1 MRWLSSIW
9 IPLSFFH
16 VIVIGGYPSKSHSIL
31 WGLWRLAYTDING
44 MPLSL
49 TIPESK
55 ENSVYT
61 ENSTASAAISHQ
73 SRSGNQNIKYKKD
86 FILFKSSP
94 PRPMHLPQMHECNAK
109 FLKLLLTEDFTV
121 KPGKSWIFEIFR
133 ECLICYPQTLDLKV
147 QGSTITHCTVS
158 LDKELYSNLSL
169 FTQVYRWLLATY
181 CWGGGGGGNPAM
193 D

>member
-9 IPLSFFH
+9 IPLFFFH

-31 WGLWRLAYTDING
+31 WGLRRLAYTDING

-61 ENSTASAAISHQ
+61 ENSTASAAILHQ
-73 SRSGNQNIKYKKD
+73 SRSGNQNIKHKKD
-86 FILFKSSP
+86 FILLSQAHLDQK
-94 PRPMHLPQMHECNAK
+94 HLPQMHECNAK
-109 FLKLLLTEDFTV
+109 FLKLLFTEDFTV
-121 KPGKSWIFEIFR
+121 KPAKSWIFEIFR
-133 ECLICYPQTLDLKV
+133 ECLMCYPQTLDLKV

-158 LDKELYSNLSL
+158 LDKELYSKLSL
-169 FTQVYRWLLATY
+169 FNKRGKDGYRRHTA
-181 CWGGGGGGNPAM
+181 GGGG
-193 D
+193 